1 VAEDLGKAD
10 TYLAS
15 TINTSVGTGGPS
27 CSGAAQCSAVEQRS
41 AVQARQDTAQHP
53 TAQHPTG
60 GTPQYCM
67 LHWTLHFTAGPPRG
81 GAGPAARQVGLAR
94 HQAELVR
101 GVRQP
106 EDDRLQLRGLQ
117 LLLNIEKLLQVAV
130 PAKYEAYGS
139 MRSGGLASFPGD
151 DGGLPVFEDLLA
163 EKLLQVALPA
173 EYEAYGDRPVR
184 HNQQQGDGHLPLRP
198 DAPARR
204 ERGGDQE
211 AAADA
216 GERAPGRGEGD

>member
-1 VAEDLGKAD
+1 
-10 TYLAS
+10 
-15 TINTSVGTGGPS
+15 
-27 CSGAAQCSAVEQRS
+27 
-41 AVQARQDTAQHP
+41 
-53 TAQHPTG
+53 
-60 GTPQYCM
+60 M

-81 GAGPAARQVGLAR
+81 GAGPAARQVGLALHR
-94 HQAELVR
+94 AELVR

-117 LLLNIEKLLQVAV
+117 LLLNIARLLQVAM

-139 MRSGGLASFPGD
+139 MRSGSLASFPGD
-151 DGGLPVFEDLLA
+151 DGGLPVFKDLLA
-163 EKLLQVALPA
+163 EKLPV
-173 EYEAYGDRPVR
+173 EYEAYDDRPVR
-184 HNQQQGDGHLPLRP
+184 HNQQQGDGDLPLRP

-216 GERAPGRGEGD
+216 RERAPGLGRG